1 MAETAK
7 MPIMSH
13 FSEMRRR
20 FFRSVLAIIIATA
33 LSFIF
38 YNQIFEFLLAPGP
51 EDMQLQAIELME
63 NLSAIFRVCLT
74 AGFVIAMPFIVYQV
88 FAFLAPALRPSEK
101 RYVYTAIPFI
111 GGLFISGVA
120 FAYYVALPA
129 ALGFLLSFGS
139 DIATPEIRISNY
151 INIVTRLLVAVG
163 ISFEMPIIIMVLARV
178 GIVTP
183 EWLAGKRKI
192 WLVVAFILGA
202 LITPTF
208 DPINQTIIAIPLIV
222 LYEVS
227 IILARIVRRR
237 KNVEAV

>member
-1 MAETAK
+1 

-20 FFRSVLAIIIATA
+20 FFRSVIAIIVATA

-38 YNQIFEFLLAPGP
+38 YNQIFEFLLAPAGP
-51 EDMQLQAIELME
+51 EFDPNYIEVME
-63 NLSAIFRVCLT
+63 MLSTIFRVCLT
-74 AGFVIAMPFIVYQV
+74 AGFVIAMPFIVYQA

-101 RYVYTAIPFI
+101 RYVFTAVPFI
-111 GGLFISGVA
+111 GGLFLAGVA

-129 ALGFLLSFGS
+129 ALNFLLNFGI
-139 DIATPEIRISNY
+139 DIADPEIRISNY

-163 ISFEMPIIIMVLARV
+163 ISFELPIIIMVLARV

-208 DPINQTIIAIPLIV
+208 DPINQTIIAIPLII
-222 LYEVS
+222 LY
-227 IILARIVRRR
+227 
-237 KNVEAV
+237 